1 MTWKPLGEI
10 LVSRGI
16 LKREEL
22 EEALRLQRE
31 SGRLLGEIL
40 ISRGFVHPVTLYEA
54 LAEQGNRLYA
64 GRNLSELLVSIDPNV
79 VSRLNPSEL
88 LRLALFPRRIA
99 NGTLE
104 VLTPFPDNEA
114 QDAWLKRTFPGVSV
128 SKALITPYELDWLLH
143 FFFKE
148 RFLAEATTGLFF
160 RAPEESAASV
170 LVPWQW
176 GILVTILFTLLAGMF
191 FAPQTTLRILFAIM
205 NLAFFGQVLFKT
217 IVGIQ
222 GATPVASVTITEED
236 LASLDPRTLPVYTI
250 LLPLH
255 REPKEVI
262 EQLVHSIRSLD
273 YPQEK
278 LDVLFLIEEDDA
290 ETLRACKEAHPPYN
304 VRFILIPRGQ
314 PQTKPRACNFG
325 LAFAKGEFLTIY
337 DAEDI
342 PEKDQL
348 KKAVV
353 AFSKLPK
360 EFVCLQAALNF
371 YNPTQNILTRLFT
384 LEYSFWFD
392 YLLPGL
398 FHLRLPIPL
407 GGTSNHFRTEALR
420 ALGGWDPFNVTED
433 ADLGMRAHYRGFRVG
448 ILPSTTYEEANSH
461 IRNWIR
467 QRSRWLKGYLQTFLV
482 HTRRPYYALRVSGI
496 RGILTLWL
504 FIGGTPL
511 GYAASLILWGVFF
524 GWLVTRS
531 EFLRTYFS
539 GALLY
544 IGAVNL
550 FVGNLLGVYF
560 SMFAVFRRNLDHLL
574 PFALVNPLYWMLAGV
589 AAWKGIGQLV
599 SRPFFWEKTV
609 HGLHK
614 GKKQ

>member
-10 LVSRGI
+10 LVSWGI
-16 LKREEL
+16 LKKEEL

-40 ISRGFVHPVTLYEA
+40 ISRGLVHPVTLYEA
-54 LAEQGNRLYA
+54 LAAQGNRLYA
-64 GRNLSELLVSIDPNV
+64 GRNLQELLASIDPNV
-79 VSRLNPSEL
+79 VSHLDPSEL
-88 LRLALFPRRIA
+88 LRLSLFPRRIA

-114 QDAWLKRTFPGVSV
+114 QDAWLKRTFPGISV
-128 SKALITPYELDWLLH
+128 SKVLITPYELDWLLH

-176 GILVTILFTLLAGMF
+176 GVLVAVLFALLAGIF

-217 IVGIQ
+217 VVGIK
-222 GATPVASVTITEED
+222 GTTPIASVTITEED
-236 LASLDPRTLPVYTI
+236 LASLDSRTLPVYTV

-278 LDVLFLIEEDDA
+278 LDVLFLIEEGDR
-290 ETLRACKEAHPPYN
+290 ETLQACKEARPPYN

-348 KKAVV
+348 KKAVA

-360 EFVCLQAALNF
+360 KYVCLQAALNF

-420 ALGGWDPFNVTED
+420 TLGGWDPFNVTED

-482 HTRRPYYALRVSGI
+482 HTRRPFHVLRASGI
-496 RGILTLWL
+496 RGLLTLWL

-544 IGAVNL
+544 IGAANL

-574 PFALVNPLYWMLAGV
+574 PFALANPLYWMLAGV
-589 AAWKGIGQLV
+589 AAWKGIGQLI
-599 SRPFFWEKTV
+599 SRPFFWEKTA

-614 GKKQ
+614 GKHK

>member
-1 MTWKPLGEI
+1 MSRKLLGEI
-10 LVSRGI
+10 LVERGI
-16 LKREEL
+16 IDKETL
-22 EEALRLQRE
+22 EKALQHQKD

-40 ISRGFVHPVTLYEA
+40 ISQGMVHPVTLYEV
-54 LAEQGNRLYA
+54 LAEQGNLLYA
-64 GRNLSELLVSIDPNV
+64 GKDLQALLESIDASLLENLDPG
-79 VSRLNPSEL
+79 EL
-88 LRLALFPRRIA
+88 LRLALFPRRIQD
-99 NGTLE
+99 GVLE
-104 VLTPFPDNEA
+104 ILTPFPENHD
-114 QDAWLKRTFPGVSV
+114 QDRWCAEHFPGVPV
-128 SKALITPYELDWLLH
+128 IKALITPYELDWLLH
-143 FFFKE
+143 FFFKD

-160 RAPEESAASV
+160 RSPEESAASV

-176 GILVTILFTLLAGMF
+176 GVLVAGLFALLFGVV
-191 FAPQTTLRILFAIM
+191 FAPQSTLRICFAVVNLLFFA
-205 NLAFFGQVLFKT
+205 NVLFKT
-217 IVGIQ
+217 LVGIA
-222 GATPVASVTITEED
+222 GATPLEPVEVTESEI
-236 LASLDPRTLPVYTI
+236 AALDPRTLPVYTI

-255 REPKEVI
+255 REPKVVI
-262 EQLVHSIRSLD
+262 TQLVASIRALD

-278 LDVLFLIEEDDA
+278 LDILFLIEEDDTG
-290 ETLRACKEAHPPYN
+290 TLKACKEAHPPYN
-304 VRFILIPRGQ
+304 VRFILIPRGE
-314 PQTKPRACNFG
+314 PKTKPRACNFG
-325 LAFAKGEFLTIY
+325 LAFARGEFLTIY

-353 AFSKLPK
+353 TFSKLPRTCI
-360 EFVCLQAALNF
+360 CLQAALNF

-398 FHLRLPIPL
+398 FRLRFPIPL

-420 ALGGWDPFNVTED
+420 VLGGWDPFNVTED

-448 ILPSTTYEEANSH
+448 ILPSTTYEEANSR

-482 HTRRPYYALRVSGI
+482 HARRPGHVFRTSGF
-496 RGILTLWL
+496 RGMLTLLL

-524 GWLVTRS
+524 AWITTRS
-531 EFLRTYFS
+531 EVFSAYFS
-539 GALLY
+539 GAMLC

-550 FVGNLLGVYF
+550 FFGNLLGVYF

-574 PFALVNPLYWMLAGV
+574 PFALLNPLYWMLAGI
-589 AAWKGIGQLV
+589 AAWKGIGQLF
-599 SRPFFWEKTV
+599 SRPFFWEKTT
-609 HGLHK
+609 HGLHRGK
-614 GKKQ
+614 GP

>member
-1 MTWKPLGEI
+1 MTRKLLGEI
-10 LVSRGI
+10 LVARGI
-16 LKREEL
+16 LKKEEL
-22 EEALRLQRE
+22 EEALRIQRE
-31 SGRLLGEIL
+31 SGGLLGEIL
-40 ISRGFVHPVTLYEA
+40 ISRGLVHPVALYEA
-54 LAEQGNRLYA
+54 LAEQGDRLYA
-64 GRNLSELLVSIDPNV
+64 GRSLEELLASIDTDLVARFDPAD
-79 VSRLNPSEL
+79 L
-88 LRLALFPRRIA
+88 LRLAFFPRRIRD
-99 NGTLE
+99 GTLE
-104 VLTPFPDNEA
+104 ILTPFPENET
-114 QDAWLKRTFPGVSV
+114 QDTWLGNMFPGVSV
-128 SKALITPYELDWLLH
+128 TKMLITPYELDWLLH
-143 FFFKE
+143 FFFKD

-160 RAPEESAASV
+160 RAPEESAASL

-176 GILVTILFTLLAGMF
+176 GVLTAVLLILLTGCF
-191 FAPQTTLRILFAIM
+191 FASQITLRVLFALM
-205 NLAFFGQVLFKT
+205 NLAFFAQVLFKT
-217 IVGIQ
+217 IAGLWGTV
-222 GATPVASVTITEED
+222 PVASVAVTEED
-236 LASLDPRTLPVYTI
+236 LASLDNRALPVYTI

-262 EQLVHSIRSLD
+262 EQLVASIRSLE

-278 LDVLFLIEEDDA
+278 LDVLFLIEEDDT

-314 PQTKPRACNFG
+314 PKTKPRACNFG
-325 LAFAKGEFLTIY
+325 LAFARGEFLTIY

-348 KKAVV
+348 KKAVA

-360 EFVCLQAALNF
+360 EYICLQAALNF

-398 FHLRLPIPL
+398 FRLGLPIPL

-433 ADLGMRAHYRGFRVG
+433 ADLGMRAHYRGLRVG
-448 ILPSTTYEEANSH
+448 ILPSTTYEEANSRL
-461 IRNWIR
+461 RNWIR
-467 QRSRWLKGYLQTFLV
+467 QRSRWLKGYLMTFLV
-482 HTRRPYYALRVSGI
+482 HTRRPLHILRTSGL
-496 RGILTLWL
+496 RGLLTLWL

-524 GWLVTRS
+524 AWLFTRS
-531 EFLRTYFS
+531 EAFGLLFS
-539 GALLY
+539 GALLC

-560 SMFAVFRRNLDHLL
+560 SMFAVFRRNLDSLF
-574 PFALVNPLYWMLAGV
+574 PFALLNPLYWMLAGV
-589 AAWKGIGQLV
+589 AAWKGIGQLL
-599 SRPFFWEKTV
+599 SRPFFWEKTI

-614 GKKQ
+614 GKGT

>member
-1 MTWKPLGEI
+1 MTRKLLGEI
-10 LVSRGI
+10 LVAQGI
-16 LKREEL
+16 LKKEQL
-22 EEALRLQRE
+22 EEALRIQRE
-31 SGRLLGEIL
+31 SGALLGEIL
-40 ISRGFVHPVTLYEA
+40 ISRGFVHPVALYEA

-64 GRNLSELLVSIDPNV
+64 GKHLGELLASIDSDI
-79 VSRLNPSEL
+79 VSRCDPTEL
-88 LRLALFPRRIA
+88 LRLAFFPRRIT

-104 VLTPFPDNEA
+104 ILTPFPENKA
-114 QDAWLKRTFPGVSV
+114 QDAWLERMFPGISV
-128 SKALITPYELDWLLH
+128 TKMFITPYELDWLLH

-160 RAPEESAASV
+160 RSPEESAASV

-176 GILVTILFTLLAGMF
+176 AVLCVVLFALLAGFF
-191 FAPQTTLRILFAIM
+191 FAPQATLRTIFAIM
-205 NLAFFGQVLFKT
+205 NVALLAQVLFKT
-217 IVGIQ
+217 IAGI
-222 GATPVASVTITEED
+222 GGTVPVESVSVTEDD
-236 LASLDPRTLPVYTI
+236 LASLDNHALPTYTV

-262 EQLVHSIRSLD
+262 EQLVASIRSLD

-278 LDVLFLIEEDDA
+278 LDVLFLLEEDDT
-290 ETLRACKEAHPPYN
+290 ETIRACKEAHPPYN
-304 VRFILIPRGQ
+304 VRFILIPRGE
-314 PQTKPRACNFG
+314 PKTKPRACNFG

-348 KKAVV
+348 KKAVI

-360 EFVCLQAALNF
+360 EYICLQAALNF

-398 FHLRLPIPL
+398 FRLRLPIPL
-407 GGTSNHFRTEALR
+407 GGTSNHFKTEALR
-420 ALGGWDPFNVTED
+420 AMGGWDPFNVTED
-433 ADLGMRAHYRGFRVG
+433 ADLGMRAHYRGLRVG
-448 ILPSTTYEEANSH
+448 ILASTTYEEANSRL
-461 IRNWIR
+461 RNWIR
-467 QRSRWLKGYLQTFLV
+467 QRSRWLKGYLMTFLV
-482 HTRRPYYALRVSGI
+482 HTRRPLRVLRVSGI
-496 RGILTLWL
+496 RGLLTLWL

-524 GWLVTRS
+524 SWLLTRS
-531 EFLRTYFS
+531 AAFDLLFSRAFLC
-539 GALLY
+539 

-560 SMFAVFRRNLDHLL
+560 SMFAVFRRNLDPLL
-574 PFALVNPLYWMLAGV
+574 PFAFLNPFYWMLAGV
-589 AAWKGIGQLV
+589 AAWKGIGQLL
-599 SRPFFWEKTV
+599 SQPFFWEKTV

-614 GKKQ
+614 RKEQ